1 MEAWGK
7 SEKNQD
13 DQILQNSN
21 KLETYCN
28 IGISMQFMNKK

>member
-13 DQILQNSN
+13 NQILQNSI
-21 KLETYCN
+21 KQETYCN
-28 IGISMQFMNKK
+28 IGISMQFKNKK